1 MKNILILDTGKEWG
15 GGTNSFLELLKRI
28 DRKNYKFTVLFYYNC
43 SKSDESDIKTEIERL
58 GIDFLLLERFNQPFI
73 VKMLKEFGR
82 TLLFFDNRLRKL
94 HIFWLDYFFRIKK
107 DAEHIARI
115 LKDLNIDLLYM
126 NNQPSTNLEGI
137 IAVKNVG
144 IKSLL
149 HSRIE
154 AELNFFEINATNKWL
169 TKMICVSEGVRESFV
184 RQGIKS
190 SLCTVVHNGIDI
202 SITPAIPPDRIR
214 QEFGIKENEIVIGSV
229 GSLVKRKR
237 FDDLINVVA
246 HLRTQNLPTGQAGTE
261 HRQQTTDNPPIPPL
275 TKGSEGGFLNKIK
288 CLIVGDGPEKE
299 ALQKEINKNRLDN
312 IVILTGFKTEAISY
326 INAMDIFVLL
336 SEREGLPRVILEAML
351 MKKPVVAANIAG
363 PTELV
368 ADGKTGYLIQLG
380 KFEDAAS
387 AVAKLVISPALRKEM
402 GMNGYHRVIKEF
414 TIDNYIQGVENI
426 FKEIQGQ

>member
-15 GGTNSFLELLKRI
+15 GGTNSLLELLKRI
-28 DRKNYKFTVLFYYNC
+28 DRKNYKFTALFYYNC

-82 TLLFFDNRLRKL
+82 TLLFFDKRLRKL

-137 IAVKNVG
+137 IAAKNVG

-149 HSRIE
+149 HGRIE
-154 AELNFFEINATNKWL
+154 AELNFFEINAANKWL
-169 TKMICVSEGVRESFV
+169 TKMICVSEGVKDSFIK
-184 RQGIKS
+184 QGIKS

-202 SITPAIPPDRIR
+202 SITPAIPPDKIR
-214 QEFGIKENEIVIGSV
+214 QELGIKEDEIVIGSV

-237 FDDLINVVA
+237 FNDLIKA
-246 HLRTQNLPTGQAGTE
+246 ISYLPPHPSSLPYGERNEVRG
-261 HRQQTTDNPPIPPL
+261 
-275 TKGSEGGFLNKIK
+275 IK
-288 CLIVGDGPEKE
+288 CIIIGDGPEKE

-312 IVILTGFKTEAISY
+312 IVILTGFKSDAISY

-368 ADGKTGYLIQLG
+368 ADGKTGYLIPLG

-414 TIDNYIQGVENI
+414 TIDNYIQGVEKI